1 MFHEVFLWSRKRSR
15 GNYSAKKRLLLSI
28 FKAGNNLTKK
38 AGKSPFRK
46 LKKKITTLQS
56 IYISLLDGC
65 VPNISAMAF
74 KGFLKRIGITFFHVI
89 AALTTPLCHYT
100 DRTKIN

>member
-28 FKAGNNLTKK
+28 FKASNNLTKK

-46 LKKKITTLQS
+46 LKKNHYIA
-56 IYISLLDGC
+56 IYIYIPRLDGC

-74 KGFLKRIGITFFHVI
+74 KGFLKRIGITFFHAI
-89 AALTTPLCHYT
+89 AALTTPHGHYT